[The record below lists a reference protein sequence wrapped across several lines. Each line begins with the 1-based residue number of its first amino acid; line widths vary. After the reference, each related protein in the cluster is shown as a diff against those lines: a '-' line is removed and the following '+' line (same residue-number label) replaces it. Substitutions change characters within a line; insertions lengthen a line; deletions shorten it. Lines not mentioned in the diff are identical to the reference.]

1 MGVWE
6 QRLQQAM
13 SLTNRR
19 GRQMNQG
26 AASMTIKVQ

>member
-1 MGVWE
+1 VWDS
-6 QRLQQAM
+6 RLQQAI
-13 SLTNRR
+13 SLINRR